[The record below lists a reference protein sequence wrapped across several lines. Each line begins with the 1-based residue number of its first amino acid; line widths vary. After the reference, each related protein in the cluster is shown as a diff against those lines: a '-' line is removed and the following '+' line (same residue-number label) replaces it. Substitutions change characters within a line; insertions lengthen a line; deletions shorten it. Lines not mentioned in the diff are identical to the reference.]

1 MNVDIEKVVQEAFDE
16 IVKKAALNIIETK
29 LGYGIDTEVKQAL
42 RQKAM
47 ELLNSDEEIKELLKE
62 RLIHWISEQ

>member
-1 MNVDIEKVVQEAFDE
+1 MEVNIERVVQEAFDE

-29 LGYGIDTEVKQAL
+29 LGCGIDTEVKQAL

-47 ELLNSDEEIKELLKE
+47 ELLSNDGEIKELLKE
-62 RLIHWISEQ
+62 RLIHWITQQ